1 MEHLK
6 GACVIGQSGGPT
18 SVFNASA
25 LGVIET
31 ALKNENITQVLAAE
45 NGLSGILEDRLFDCG
60 LEDPKELAKLKT
72 TPGSALGS
80 CRRRL
85 PEWTENEDDYLRIL
99 RVFQKHN
106 VRYFFYNGGNDSM
119 DTCEKVSRYL
129 AEKNYPCNVIGVP
142 KTIDNDLCGTDH
154 CPGFGSAAKYIA
166 ACTSELSREAYTYES
181 GTVLI
186 LEIMGRNAGWL
197 TAAASLASVIGEGP
211 DFVYLPEVP
220 FSPEQ
225 FISDI
230 AGKLKTQKSVICAV
244 AEGVKTIDGK
254 YVTDGG
260 VLQGATDVFGHTQMG
275 GLAAQLAA
283 FVKDSLHI
291 KTRGIEFSLLQRCA
305 SHCAS
310 MTDIEEAYLAGKT
323 AVEAAVSGVTGK
335 MVGFARK
342 KDTEEYIC
350 ETILSD
356 LSLAANAENKIPT
369 AWINDTHNGLN
380 DQFIAYALPLIQGDP
395 APFGTN
401 GLPAYPKLKKIR
413 A

>member
-1 MEHLK
+1 MECLK

-31 ALKNENITQVLAAE
+31 ALKNEYITKVLAAE

-60 LEDPKELAKLKT
+60 LEDPAELSKLKT

-80 CRRRL
+80 CRHRL
-85 PEWTENEDDYLRIL
+85 PEWTENEDNYLKIL
-99 RVFQKHN
+99 KTFKKHN
-106 VRYFFYNGGNDSM
+106 IRYFFYNGGNDSM

-129 AEKNYPCNVIGVP
+129 AAKNYPCRVIGVP

-166 ACTSELSREAYTYES
+166 ACTAELSREAYTYES

-197 TAAASLASVIGEGP
+197 TAASSLASVIGEGP
-211 DFVYLPEVP
+211 DLVYLPEVP
-220 FSPEQ
+220 FSPER
-225 FISDI
+225 FLHDI
-230 AGKLKTQKSVICAV
+230 AEKLKTQKSVICAV
-244 AEGVKTIDGK
+244 AEGVKTEDGK

-260 VLQGATDVFGHTQMG
+260 VLHGATDVFGHTQMG

-283 FVKDSLHI
+283 YVKNSLHI

-305 SHCAS
+305 AHCAS
-310 MTDIEEAYLAGKT
+310 LTDIEEAYLAGKT

-342 KDTEEYIC
+342 RDAEGYVCDTV
-350 ETILSD
+350 LSD
-356 LSLAANAENKIPT
+356 LSLAANAENTVPPE
-369 AWINDTHNGLN
+369 WINESHNGLN
-380 DQFIAYALPLIQGDP
+380 EQFINYALPLIQGDP
-395 APFGTN
+395 KPFGEN
-401 GLPAYPKLKKIR
+401 GLPSYPKLKKIR